1 MTKISPP
8 PWTFDPKHGAIY
20 DRRHDFPII
29 HLHGDRWK
37 ENGSLATESP
47 DLQVALRELMAAID
61 KTLDP
66 TIAGDLSREISALTF
81 QALLRKLL
89 EPELTGAR
97 AALARSE
104 GK

>member
-8 PWTFDPKHGAIY
+8 PWTFDEQHRVIY
-20 DRRHDFPII
+20 DQRHDFPII
-29 HLHGDRWK
+29 ALHGRLWK
-37 ENGSLATESP
+37 ENGVLAAAAP
-47 DLQVALRELMAAID
+47 DLQVALRDLIKAIEQAESLPM
-61 KTLDP
+61 TF
-66 TIAGDLSREISALTF
+66 GDVD
-81 QALLRKLL
+81 L